1 MSTTLIRDQLAPAN
15 ETELAQIVTASFARK
30 SPLYVQGGGTR
41 VQYAHPEAMR
51 LTTSAM
57 AGVVTYEPGEMTL
70 IARTG
75 TPVSEI
81 EDLVAAE
88 GQSLAFEPQ
97 DMRGLLGTNGT
108 PTIGGIVAANSSG
121 PRRLQVG
128 ACRDHL
134 LGVRF
139 VDGQG
144 RILKNGGRVMK
155 NVTGLDLSKLLA
167 GSYGTLGV
175 ITQVALKT
183 LPLAPAR
190 ATLAFHDLDRADAV
204 RLFSDALATP
214 FEVTGAAWRDGSAYL
229 RIEGLEKQALY
240 RRERLLSLFRDRKI
254 EELDGPATV
263 ALWRELRD
271 VAHFAGSDTPLW
283 RVMVKPTEAAATA
296 NALEALGGRC
306 SLDWGGGLLWY
317 AGPGNPDAVRRAAAA
332 GHATLI
338 RRGTLQGPAFQPQGG
353 GLAMLAAGL
362 RNTFDPA
369 GILNPGLMDA

>member
-1 MSTTLIRDQLAPAN
+1 MNDTMIRDHLAPAS
-15 ETELAQIVTASFARK
+15 ESELAEIVSDNFARK
-30 SPLYVQGGGTR
+30 SPLRIQGGGTR
-41 VQYAHPEAMR
+41 VQYAHPDAMR

-57 AGVVTYEPGEMTL
+57 SGVVTYEPGEMTL

-75 TPVSEI
+75 TPVEEI
-81 EDLVAAE
+81 EALVAAQ

-167 GSYGTLGV
+167 GSHGTLGV

-190 ATLAFHDLDRADAV
+190 ATLAFHGIDRAEAV
-204 RLFSDALATP
+204 RIFSTALATP

-240 RRERLLSLFRDRKI
+240 RRERLLSLFTGRDV
-254 EELDGPATV
+254 EELYDAATT

-271 VAHFAGSDTPLW
+271 ASHFAGSDQPLW
-283 RVMVKPTEAAATA
+283 RILVKPTEAATTCQ
-296 NALEALGGRC
+296 ALEALGGHC
-306 SLDWGGGLLWY
+306 SLDWAGGLVWY
-317 AGPGNPDAVRRAAAA
+317 MGPANAQSVRRATSG

-338 RRGTLQGPAFQPQGG
+338 RRGALQGPAFQPPSG
-353 GLAMLAAGL
+353 GLAALSAGL
-362 RNTFDPA
+362 RKTFDPA
-369 GILNPGLMDA
+369 GILNPDLMDA